1 MFKMKERKNKQEKI
15 KFDGYTIIKRGNS
28 YQFYMG
34 KELTGKIIRQSL
46 KTTDE
51 SVALKR
57 ARELYLGYVADYS
70 PEGLDKK
77 SFKKNAL
84 DFIAITNNPQHKE
97 YMNRLFIPY
106 FSDIIG
112 NKRKIRDID
121 ELTNLDLI
129 RYVEYR
135 RELKS
140 KKTNQYCKPTTI
152 IRENNTLRSFLNWCY
167 KTGRMKKQLTLPTIK
182 SKENRFDDEGN
193 PVFKDLS
200 GKRDSFTPDEI
211 NLVFSTLKKEIANE
225 INKHTKRRKV
235 LLYNYISILY
245 ECGIRPCELRT
256 LTWSQFV
263 GDYADGGLFV
273 DVYSRKQNEK
283 RSIALSPNLVKL
295 LNTMYEQQKDFC
307 EKHNI
312 PFNDDEVRIISICNG
327 NDEKN
332 HYEIKAVNE
341 LDNGFRKLLDRCGIK
356 HTNSKVLYSY
366 RHSYISTLVQNET
379 PTISIAKQCGTSVKM
394 IEQYYDQSSHLANMK
409 QLFLQP
415 LVLS

>member
-1 MFKMKERKNKQEKI
+1 MLFC
-15 KFDGYTIIKRGNS
+15 
-28 YQFYMG
+28 
-34 KELTGKIIRQSL
+34 
-46 KTTDE
+46 
-51 SVALKR
+51 SV
-57 ARELYLGYVADYS
+57 
-70 PEGLDKK
+70 
-77 SFKKNAL
+77 
-84 DFIAITNNPQHKE
+84 
-97 YMNRLFIPY
+97 
-106 FSDIIG
+106 
-112 NKRKIRDID
+112 
-121 ELTNLDLI
+121 
-129 RYVEYR
+129 
-135 RELKS
+135 
-140 KKTNQYCKPTTI
+140 
-152 IRENNTLRSFLNWCY
+152 
-167 KTGRMKKQLTLPTIK
+167 
-182 SKENRFDDEGN
+182 
-193 PVFKDLS
+193 
-200 GKRDSFTPDEI
+200 
-211 NLVFSTLKKEIANE
+211 LKKEIANE
-225 INKHTKRRKV
+225 INKHTKRRKE

-379 PTISIAKQCGTSVKM
+379 PMVTIAKQCGTSVKM

-415 LVLS
+415 SVNI